1 MPDPNRQAASAELR
15 EFLSQ
20 MRGKSPREM
29 LGAIASSNLVQ
40 STFAATAA
48 ITAMIVLLT
57 VVPFGWN
64 KLFGQTAVTAAET
77 APTGA
82 QNPERPLEIPVEPDL
97 DRPAKSDAAGQL
109 GIGESKQAPADVNP
123 LESSTDNLLDGLE

>member
-1 MPDPNRQAASAELR
+1 MPDPNRQASSAELR

-29 LGAIASSNLVQ
+29 LGAVASSTLVQ

-48 ITAMIVLLT
+48 ITATIVLLT
-57 VVPFGWN
+57 VLPFGWN
-64 KLFGQTAVTAAET
+64 KFFGQTTASAAE
-77 APTGA
+77 APADA
-82 QNPERPLEIPVEPDL
+82 QEPERPLETPVEPDL
-97 DRPAKSDAAGQL
+97 DGAGKSDAAAQL

-123 LESSTDNLLDGLE
+123 LESSTGDLLDGLE